1 MLRNNRALSA
11 LPLLILCLA
20 VACSNLPRDPKETL
34 RAVQTRPMR
43 VGLVEHSPWVIRT
56 TGEPAGVEVD
66 LVRQFAAA
74 LGTTPE
80 WHWGSE
86 QEQLEALEE
95 YQLDLVIGGL
105 TDRSPWRKYVGMT
118 STYFTETYRVGVQ
131 TSSPLENVKGAQVAI
146 LRGEPAAAELE
157 KKGAVVVRVDDLS
170 QVTGAVAAP
179 DWQLEQ
185 MSRTGTNIE
194 LDSVKHVFA
203 VPPGE
208 NGFLKRLDEFL
219 HAKSGEIKG
228 RLQQQVSMK

>member
-1 MLRNNRALSA
+1 MLRNNRTSIL
-11 LPLLILCLA
+11 LLLILCLT

-34 RAVQTRPMR
+34 RTVQTRPMR
-43 VGLVEHSPWVIRT
+43 VGLVEHSPWVVRT
-56 TGEPAGVEVD
+56 TGEPMGVEVD

-80 WHWGSE
+80 WHWGGE
-86 QEQLEALEE
+86 QEQLEALQD

-118 STYFTETYRVGVQ
+118 SPYFTETYRVGVQ
-131 TSSPLENVKGAQVAI
+131 ASSPLESVKGAQVAI

-157 KKGAVVVRVDDLS
+157 QKGAVVVRVDDLS

-185 MSRTGTNIE
+185 LGRTGTNIE

-219 HAKSGEIKG
+219 YGKTGDIKG

>member
-1 MLRNNRALSA
+1 MSRNNRAISV
-11 LPLLILCLA
+11 LPLLMFCLA

-34 RAVQTRPMR
+34 RSVQTRPMR
-43 VGLVEHSPWVIRT
+43 VGLVEHSPWVVRT
-56 TGEPAGVEVD
+56 IGEPMGVEVE
-66 LVRQFAAA
+66 LVRQFAAT

-80 WHWGSE
+80 WHWGGE

-118 STYFTETYRVGVQ
+118 SPYFIETYRVGVQ
-131 TSSPLENVKGAQVAI
+131 ASSPLENVKGAQVAI

-157 KKGAVVVRVDDLS
+157 KKGAVVIRVDDLS

-219 HAKSGEIKG
+219 YAKSGEIKG

>member
-1 MLRNNRALSA
+1 
-11 LPLLILCLA
+11 
-20 VACSNLPRDPKETL
+20 
-34 RAVQTRPMR
+34 
-43 VGLVEHSPWVIRT
+43 VEHAPWVVRT

-66 LVRQFAAA
+66 LVRQFAGS

-80 WHWGSE
+80 WHWGGE
-86 QEQLEALEE
+86 QEQLEALQD
-95 YQLDLVIGGL
+95 YQLDLVIGGF
-105 TDRSPWRKYVGMT
+105 TDRTPWRKYVGLT
-118 STYFTETYRVGVQ
+118 SAYFTETYRVGVQ
-131 TSSPLENVKGAQVAI
+131 GPPPLESVKGAQVAI

-157 KKGAVVVRVDDLS
+157 QKGAVVVRVDDLS

-185 MSRTGTNIE
+185 LGRTGTNIE

-219 HAKSGEIKG
+219 YGKTGDIKG

>member
-1 MLRNNRALSA
+1 MLTNNRLITLALA
-11 LPLLILCLA
+11 ILCFA
-20 VACSNLPRDPKETL
+20 AACSNLPRDPKETL
-34 RAVQTRPMR
+34 RTVQTRPMR
-43 VGLVEHSPWVIRT
+43 VGLVEHAPWVVRT
-56 TGEPAGVEVD
+56 AGEPAGVEVD
-66 LVRQFAAA
+66 LVRQFASA

-80 WHWGSE
+80 WHFGGE

-105 TDRSPWRKYVGMT
+105 TDRTPWRKYVGLT
-118 STYFTETYRVGVQ
+118 SPYFTETYRVGVQ
-131 TSSPLENVKGAQVAI
+131 GSPPLENVKGAQVAV

-157 KKGAVVVRVDDLS
+157 KQGAVVIRVDDLS

-185 MSRTGTNIE
+185 MSRTGTNVE

-219 HAKSGEIKG
+219 HARKGEIKG